1 MKSTIQELKNFT
13 SKMVSKKSILILP
26 SIVLLFLVNA
36 CTPLPTGGPVSA
48 NRVYKVHNKKVK
60 MFADQNTNWPYD
72 STGIDVNNDNIPDF
86 YIVIDGYDIY
96 ELFLLPNNNT
106 ELAINTNSNPTLFD
120 QFNLSEPINDSNN
133 WDFNRRYIMTS
144 DITGMYI
151 QTIITT
157 NNGAGACILGLRI
170 NDGTNY
176 NYAWVKLDF
185 NILTKEVTVIE
196 SAYNTLANQPILA
209 GKK

>member
-1 MKSTIQELKNFT
+1 M
-13 SKMVSKKSILILP
+13 
-26 SIVLLFLVNA
+26 A
-36 CTPLPTGGPVSA
+36 
-48 NRVYKVHNKKVK
+48 
-60 MFADQNTNWPYD
+60 YD

-86 YIVIDGYDIY
+86 YIVIDVGTISW
-96 ELFLLPNNNT
+96 LFILPANYT
-106 ELAINTNSNPTLFD
+106 EFAINTNSNPTLFD
-120 QFNLSEPINDSNN
+120 QFNLSEPISETNN

-157 NNGAGACILGLRI
+157 NNGDGACILGLRI
-170 NDGTNY
+170 YDDTNYNY

-185 NILTKEVTVIE
+185 NILTHEVTVIE
-196 SAYNTLANQPILA
+196 STYNTTPNQPILA